1 MSFQISQAIH
11 LIVENF
17 GYLLR
22 QFFEDD
28 KMEHLSKILWPVSL
42 GTNLASPVKTNI
54 KCIKYV
60 RS

>member
-1 MSFQISQAIH
+1 MSFQISQA
-11 LIVENF
+11 IVENF

-54 KCIKYV
+54 
-60 RS
+60 